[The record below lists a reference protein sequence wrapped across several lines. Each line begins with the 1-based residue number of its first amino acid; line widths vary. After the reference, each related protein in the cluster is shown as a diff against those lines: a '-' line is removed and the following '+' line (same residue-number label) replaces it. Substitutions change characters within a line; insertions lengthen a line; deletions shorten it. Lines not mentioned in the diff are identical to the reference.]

1 MTKRPYI
8 IIISGLS
15 GAGKTVAL
23 RSLEDSGFLCAD
35 NLPPQLINDFVKI
48 SIDHS
53 KATKIGIGIDIREK
67 EFLNELEGIVTA
79 SKKRYIM
86 HKIFLEAGIND
97 LIRRYKETRRP
108 HPLGHLTGGD
118 ISKAIQMESKMLEP
132 LREHADRVID
142 TSTMTPHQLRHHIIS
157 IFGDISVDVL
167 KITLISFGFKYGIP
181 QHLDMLFD
189 ARFLPNPH
197 FVPELRALTG
207 KNESVKDFIFS
218 DKSTLAFLEKIEPLV
233 DFLIPEYIKEGRA
246 YLTIGIGC
254 TGGRHRSPAI
264 VEWLYGVIIKHKVIV
279 EIVDRDI

>member
-1 MTKRPYI
+1 MTTRPYI

-23 RSLEDSGFLCAD
+23 RALEDSGFFCAD

-48 SIDHS
+48 SINHS
-53 KATKIGIGIDIREK
+53 KANKIGIGIDIREK
-67 EFLNELEGIVTA
+67 EFLNELEGIVNA
-79 SKKRYIM
+79 SRKRYIM
-86 HKIFLEAGIND
+86 HKIFLEAGAND

-108 HPLGHLTGGD
+108 HPLDHLTDGD
-118 ISKAIQMESKMLEP
+118 ISKAIAMESKLLEP
-132 LREHADRVID
+132 LREQADRIID
-142 TSTMTPHQLRHHIIS
+142 TSAMTPHQLRHHIIS

-181 QHLDMLFD
+181 QHLDMLFE

-197 FVPELRALTG
+197 FIPELRALTG
-207 KNESVKDFIFS
+207 KDDKVKDFVLS
-218 DKSTLAFLEKIEPLV
+218 DKSTTEFLGRIEGLV

-264 VEWLYGVIIKHKVIV
+264 IEWLYGVIIKHKVIV
-279 EIVDRDI
+279 EVVHRDI